1 MAAPFGFAPRNW
13 GDFSPP
19 LRGQTIFP
27 TTSSYMATT
36 EVILTE
42 KIATL
47 GAEADIVKVRP
58 GYARNFLIPSGKALE
73 ITPAALKRINSLK
86 ARRAEREARELN
98 ESEEIARRLN
108 RMKLQ
113 MELATGE
120 TGKAFGS
127 ITASDIA
134 ARLKVE
140 LGGNIEID
148 RHKIHLE
155 RPIKESG
162 VHEVAIRLHA
172 DVTAKLH
179 VNVKASGQDQAENTE
194 EEKSEDRAAG
204 GYKAKVKAK
213 HTK

>member
-1 MAAPFGFAPRNW
+1 MA
-13 GDFSPP
+13 S
-19 LRGQTIFP
+19 
-27 TTSSYMATT
+27 T

-42 KIATL
+42 KIASL

-58 GYARNFLIPSGKALE
+58 GYARNFLIPTGKALE
-73 ITPAALKRINSLK
+73 ITPASLKRINSLK
-86 ARRAEREARELN
+86 TRRAEREARELN
-98 ESEEIARRLN
+98 EAEEIARRLN

-113 MELATGE
+113 MELETGE

-155 RPIKESG
+155 RPIKEG
-162 VHEVAIRLHA
+162 GLHEVPIRLHA
-172 DVTAKLH
+172 DVTAKLN
-179 VNVKASGQDQAENTE
+179 VNVKTKGS
-194 EEKSEDRAAG
+194 EEKAEAGTEAEKPSEERTAG